1 MRQLQ
6 EYSEQLREQS
16 NTLQGLRKDE
26 ESLRGALANLKSRM
40 QQGQQAKQNSM
51 QAQNTTGADRAELLE
66 KAREQER
73 ALERELTKV
82 RELLAN
88 NSKVNIALCHGMN
101 KTYISSCFLKYN
113 N

>member
-6 EYSEQLREQS
+6 EYSDQLREQS

-26 ESLRGALANLKSRM
+26 ESLRGALASLKTRM
-40 QQGQQAKQNSM
+40 QQGQQLKQTHSTMNS
-51 QAQNTTGADRAELLE
+51 AAGRAELLE

-82 RELLAN
+82 RELLVN
-88 NSKVNIALCHGMN
+88 NSKVTVEKNFDI
-101 KTYISSCFLKYN
+101 YILNSCYS
-113 N
+113 